1 MKIFISLRGEI
12 LNKYGM
18 NDGTNPFITKGYK
31 FKEYFCD
38 REFELKILRKNI
50 KNDVNT
56 TLISARRLG
65 KSALI
70 YRLFDDLEHENYACI
85 YVDIYASVNLKD
97 FTETLALSIFNKFPQ
112 KRGIGRRF
120 LDFLKNLRP
129 IITYDALN
137 GQPEIHFDFVQPKEY
152 EHTIRSLLQFLDNQQ
167 TPVVLAIDEFQQVA
181 DFPEKNIEAF
191 LRTMIQTMKQ
201 TLFIFSGSKK
211 RMMLEMFNTANR
223 PFFSS
228 TQIMGLDEIPNDKYK
243 AFIREKFAERNRHI
257 DDEAIDFILSWTL
270 THTYYTQIICNDIF
284 AGGKKK
290 ITVETVKQTC
300 DEQLMIQQTTY
311 MQYRSLLSPIQW
323 NLLIAIA
330 KEGLVTEPQAKGF
343 LQKYKIGAASSVR
356 KALNSL
362 LDKEMVYSLE
372 TTGKTAY
379 RVYNVFLL
387 RWLERTF

>member
-1 MKIFISLRGEI
+1 
-12 LNKYGM
+12 M
-18 NDGTNPFITKGYK
+18 NNDINPFLTKGYK
-31 FKEYFCD
+31 TKEYFCD
-38 REFELKILRKNI
+38 REYELKILSKNI
-50 KNDVNT
+50 KNEVNM
-56 TLISARRLG
+56 TLISSRRLG

-70 YRLFDDLEHENYACI
+70 YRLFEDLECENYVCI
-85 YVDIYASVNLKD
+85 YTDIYACTNLKD

-137 GQPEIHFDFVQPKEY
+137 GQPEIHFDFAQPKEY
-152 EHTIRSLLQFLDNQQ
+152 EHTLRSLLQFLDNQE
-167 TPVVLAIDEFQQVA
+167 TRVVLAIDEFQQIT

-191 LRTMIQTMKQ
+191 LRTMIQTLKQ

-223 PFFSS
+223 PFFSI

-270 THTYYTQIICNDIF
+270 SHTYYTQIICNDVF
-284 AGGKKK
+284 ATGKKK
-290 ITVETVKQTC
+290 ITIETVKQIC
-300 DEQLMIQQTTY
+300 DEQLSIQQTTN

-323 NLLIAIA
+323 NLMIAIA
-330 KEGLVTEPQAKGF
+330 KEGLLIEPQSKDF
-343 LQKYKIGAASSVR
+343 LQKYKIGGASSVR
-356 KALNSL
+356 KALNAL
-362 LDKEMVYSLE
+362 LDKEMVYSIE